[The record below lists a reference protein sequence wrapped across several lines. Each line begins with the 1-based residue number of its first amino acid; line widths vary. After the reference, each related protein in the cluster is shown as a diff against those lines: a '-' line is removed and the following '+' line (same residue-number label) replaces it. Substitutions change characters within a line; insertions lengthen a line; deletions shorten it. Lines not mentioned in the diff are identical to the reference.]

1 MVGLFRL
8 GLIGACS
15 IALQVSNLG
24 AQSTGGSQTSSAPTQ
39 TNFVARSNAQPTE
52 AAGPTV
58 SSSSGVTPLK
68 SSASHRY
75 ARIHD
80 LEPPRAELLEVRTT
94 IRPARVD

>member
-15 IALQVSNLG
+15 MFLQVSFLCG
-24 AQSTGGSQTSSAPTQ
+24 QSTGGSQTNSAPAQ
-39 TNFVARSNAQPTE
+39 TNSVARSNAQPAE
-52 AAGPTV
+52 AAGPMV
-58 SSSSGVTPLK
+58 PSLSGVTSLK

-80 LEPPRAELLEVRTT
+80 LEHPRAELLEVRTT